1 MVSYSFAENVPQ
13 EIASAAGLGLADSA
27 IVEDLVRVWREKL
40 HRNLVREMYYEMH
53 RKPMDLG
60 IAVPPKLRNL
70 RQVMGWPAKA
80 VDMLAT
86 RSQFD
91 GFTSKDDAAT
101 MALQKTVLA
110 NGMKRAYR
118 QAATSEVMHSCAFAT
133 VTAGDAAR
141 HEPRAL
147 VRFYP
152 ATAAAAIWDS
162 HANRIKAGLVVA
174 DRDMRPGPREGEPT
188 RVMVFTDEA
197 VISIDRAAH
206 GGWVALYQAH
216 SMGRTLMVPMA
227 YRASLSRPFGKSA
240 ISRAVMD
247 LTDSAMRAAVRSEI
261 AGEFI
266 SSPQKYLMGAKKGAV
281 PADSMWDAYIGSV
294 FCVGPDPVTGAVPQY
309 GQLPQG
315 SMQPHVDYM
324 RSLAARFSGET
335 NVPISSLGVISDN
348 PSSAEA
354 IYAAKEDLVITA
366 QNLNEDNGEALRDIA
381 FMALAIERGTDY
393 WTELEANE
401 NVQAKFRNP
410 ARPSLV
416 SQADA
421 MCKIAQSFP
430 WMAESDVALEEL
442 GFGDDQIMRLRS
454 DRRRSQSN
462 ERSIAFLMGRGGNG
476 AAQES
481 GAGTVQ
487 PGALPAAAGSD

>member
-1 MVSYSFAENVPQ
+1 MVTHRFAENIPQ
-13 EIASAAGLGLADSA
+13 EIASAKGLEPSDAPLVS
-27 IVEDLVRVWREKL
+27 DLVRTWRDKL
-40 HRNLVREMYYEMH
+40 ERNCLREMYYEMH
-53 RKPMDLG
+53 RKPRDLG
-60 IAVPPKLRNL
+60 IAIPPKLKTL

-91 GFTSKDDAAT
+91 GFTSTDEET
-101 MALQKTVLA
+101 TSALQALVA
-110 NGMKRAYR
+110 VNGLKKMYR
-118 QAATSEVMHSCAFAT
+118 QAVTSEVMHSCAFAT
-133 VTAGDAAR
+133 VTAGDQSR
-141 HEPRAL
+141 HEPAVL

-152 ATAAAAIWDS
+152 ATAASAIWDA
-162 HANRIKAGLVVA
+162 HDNRIKAGLVVA
-174 DRDMRPGPREGEPT
+174 DRDTRPRPRRGEPT
-188 RVMVFTDEA
+188 LVLAFTEDA
-197 VISIDRAAH
+197 VISIARTSSR
-206 GGWVALYQAH
+206 GWSASYQRH
-216 SMGRTLMVPMA
+216 SMGRTLMVPLSHK
-227 YRASLSRPFGKSA
+227 ASLSRPFGKSA

-247 LTDSAMRAAVRSEI
+247 LTDSAMRAAVRSEV

-266 SSPQKYLMGAKKGAV
+266 SSPQKFLMGAKKGAL
-281 PADSMWDAYIGSV
+281 PAGSLWDAYIGSI
-294 FCVGPDPVTGAVPQY
+294 FCVPPDSATGAVPQF

-354 IYAAKEDLVITA
+354 IYAAKEDLVIAA

-381 FMALAIERGTDY
+381 YMALAIERGTDY
-393 WTELEANE
+393 WTEMDVAANVE
-401 NVQAKFRNP
+401 AKFRNP

-421 MCKIAQSFP
+421 MCKIVQSFP
-430 WMAESDVALEEL
+430 WIAESDVALEEL
-442 GFGDDQIMRLRS
+442 GFSDDQIMRLRS

-462 ERSIAFLMGRGGNG
+462 ERTVAFLMGRGGNG
-476 AAQES
+476 GAQET
-481 GAGTVQ
+481 GVGTVQ
-487 PGALPAAAGSD
+487 PGALPPAAGAD